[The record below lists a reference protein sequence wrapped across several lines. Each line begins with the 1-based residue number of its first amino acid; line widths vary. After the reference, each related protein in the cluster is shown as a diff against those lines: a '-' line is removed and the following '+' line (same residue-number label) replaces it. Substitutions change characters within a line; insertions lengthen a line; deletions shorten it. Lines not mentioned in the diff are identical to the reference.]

1 MAQASQGQGN
11 AATNGATA
19 SEPEMEQAAAP
30 ATGPD
35 DAGRGRLLRG
45 SALLLMLFGATVI
58 IGTFAA
64 PVPLPRLF
72 FALMVWL
79 VGCLSLYMPL
89 ACRTRTPPV
98 ICKRA
103 AESEQEQ

>member
-1 MAQASQGQGN
+1 MAQAPQGQGN
-11 AATNGATA
+11 AVNKEATA
-19 SEPEMEQAAAP
+19 SEPEMEQVAVP

-58 IGTFAA
+58 IGAKA

-72 FALMVWL
+72 FALLVWL
-79 VGCLSLYMPL
+79 VGCLSLYMPQ
-89 ACRTRTPPV
+89 A
-98 ICKRA
+98 
-103 AESEQEQ
+103 

>member
-1 MAQASQGQGN
+1 MAQAPQGHGN
-11 AATNGATA
+11 AVTKEATA
-19 SEPEMEQAAAP
+19 SEPEMEQAAP

-58 IGTFAA
+58 IGAFAA

-72 FALMVWL
+72 FALLVWL
-79 VGCLSLYMPL
+79 VGCLSLYMP
-89 ACRTRTPPV
+89 
-98 ICKRA
+98 RA
-103 AESEQEQ
+103 

>member
-1 MAQASQGQGN
+1 MAQAPQGQGN
-11 AATNGATA
+11 AVNKEATA
-19 SEPEMEQAAAP
+19 SEPEMEQAAP

-58 IGTFAA
+58 IGAKA

-72 FALMVWL
+72 FALLVWL
-79 VGCLSLYMPL
+79 VGCLSLYMPQ
-89 ACRTRTPPV
+89 A
-98 ICKRA
+98 
-103 AESEQEQ
+103 

>member
-1 MAQASQGQGN
+1 MAQAPQGHGN
-11 AATNGATA
+11 AVTKEATA
-19 SEPEMEQAAAP
+19 SEPEMEQVAVP

-58 IGTFAA
+58 IGAFAA

-72 FALMVWL
+72 FALLVWL
-79 VGCLSLYMPL
+79 VGCLSLYMPQ
-89 ACRTRTPPV
+89 A
-98 ICKRA
+98 
-103 AESEQEQ
+103 